1 MSIHWGMSTI
11 LAIHWMVCFLS
22 SQSGIATNVDRLLAP
37 NTTWLLPSEPFLS
50 TWCEPRLKIPGT
62 TAHTPRARPLCK
74 SCRWVW
80 PSLEAA
86 PPPMR
91 LKPTAPA
98 ALVASANWGGHRGA
112 ARIEGEIWVP
122 TAAGAGTELT
132 SAAGGQE
139 SAGLAERAELSANR
153 LFWETHGS
161 HTPRLH

>member
-1 MSIHWGMSTI
+1 
-11 LAIHWMVCFLS
+11 
-22 SQSGIATNVDRLLAP
+22 
-37 NTTWLLPSEPFLS
+37 
-50 TWCEPRLKIPGT
+50 
-62 TAHTPRARPLCK
+62 
-74 SCRWVW
+74 
-80 PSLEAA
+80 
-86 PPPMR
+86 MR